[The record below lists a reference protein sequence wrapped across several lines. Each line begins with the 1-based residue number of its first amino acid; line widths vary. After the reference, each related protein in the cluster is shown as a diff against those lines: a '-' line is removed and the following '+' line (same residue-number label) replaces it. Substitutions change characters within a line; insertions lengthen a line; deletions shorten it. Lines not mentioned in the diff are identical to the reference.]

1 MYDFKQNIIFHTK
14 LTRQTPGKRLIVRLS
29 RRSAFGCASNN
40 CPQLDQG
47 GDKSEFLPE
56 AWTSAHRG
64 DCKRTPNELN
74 QDDYMSVHPRR
85 THGQRSRREETRISS
100 WKSSC
105 FPVLWPRFW
114 YTWGWNKN
122 KDLPSDQANARTF
135 LTSVK
140 YRESREYL
148 FSKEGHTTW
157 PGYPCVNEMPFTQTV
172 GRAVVGKR

>member
-1 MYDFKQNIIFHTK
+1 MYDFKQNIIFRTR
-14 LTRQTPGKRLIVRLS
+14 LTRQTPGRRLMVRLS
-29 RRSAFGCASNN
+29 RRSALSCASNN

-47 GDKSEFLPE
+47 GDKSELLPE

-64 DCKRTPNELN
+64 DCKRTPNELT

-105 FPVLWPRFW
+105 FPALWPRFW
-114 YTWGWNKN
+114 YTRGWNKN

-135 LTSVK
+135 LTSVSTEK
-140 YRESREYL
+140 AWNIYFPRKGTRLDLSITALMRCILPTRLAER
-148 FSKEGHTTW
+148 W
-157 PGYPCVNEMPFTQTV
+157 
-172 GRAVVGKR
+172 